1 MDNNIQVGQ
10 MIGPYRIVEQVGQGG
25 MATVYKAYHAAV
37 DRYVAIKVL
46 PRHFAL
52 DAQFTGRFKQEAKF
66 IANLEHPHIL
76 PIYDYGESD
85 GLTYLVMRYLDAGT
99 LRERIAA
106 GRLSLPEIDNFF
118 SQIADALDYAH
129 TKGVIHRDLKP
140 ANVLVDS
147 RGSAF
152 LTDFGIAKI
161 IEGTSHFTN
170 TGAVIGTPVYMS
182 PEQGQGVKL
191 DQRSDIYSLGI
202 VLYEMVTGRVPY
214 NAETPFAIIFKHL
227 YDPLPLPT
235 TIRPDTPTAIE
246 RVILKALSKNPA
258 DRFASAKEFQESW
271 KKALAGLDTLAQVAS
286 PPPSPTPPSAT
297 VLSPSVPTVTA
308 PPPATG
314 PQVKQPTPGRS
325 IPLKW
330 LIGGALVIIGLF
342 AVSILALIGL
352 SQLSGRLQDSQQSN
366 NTQEPGVEG
375 LGEPISPPVTFTQP
389 NHSWTSYTNPNIIQA
404 VAIHN
409 DQLIT
414 GGFGTIA
421 FWNRQDGTLIDH
433 FNLNDGL
440 PNDEIHDLWVDPDG
454 TIWAATTRGLGHY
467 DPASQQW
474 ATLTNSNG
482 LLSDAVFTVMRR
494 QNGQLLIGTIYGGD
508 NEGLSFYDGQ
518 NWALFPNFPST
529 GSIEDN
535 PEMLSSTVTALA
547 EDQEGNLWVGTSN
560 GLGFFDGEDGERFS
574 INEGLPS
581 NEITALAI
589 DQENRIL
596 VGTAEGAAIYDDGSF
611 ITIPNTEGN
620 FITGILQS
628 QDGYYWA
635 TGEDPGLIRFDLET
649 NQVENYPDNYYWSG
663 VAEDEEGNLYFGSYD
678 GVVHYNNGNFALWHE
693 ANTPSQDDYFRIL
706 LAPNNLLWFVSG
718 DQVDIFD
725 PQTESW
731 TKNETIPCC
740 VEPIGFDGSGRLW
753 AANFGELWL
762 LSDTEQLQLTQ
773 DDGVPGGGI
782 HSMAFFPDGGIA
794 FGTELGVMLM
804 ENDRPGLLLTAE
816 SAGFASNKVCVIF
829 ADSQGTMWVGTDFG
843 LSHLL
848 PGHIWQHYTIGDP
861 FGDGLTKVVDISE
874 GPDGAIWIAT
884 AGDGL
889 YRFAD
894 DQFQRFMS
902 ENPES
907 ILPPPYLHAV
917 AVGPTGEVWVGTD
930 YGGLYRFDGQNWTY
944 FGVEDGMVSNNV
956 QDIFITPDGTIWAAG
971 SYGLNRYTP

>member
-1 MDNNIQVGQ
+1 MDNNIQAGQ
-10 MIGPYRIVEQVGQGG
+10 MIGPYRIIEQIGQGG

-99 LRERIAA
+99 LRDRIAA
-106 GRLSLPEIDNFF
+106 GRLSLAEIDNFF

-129 TKGVIHRDLKP
+129 TKGVVHRDLKP
-140 ANVLVDS
+140 ANVLIDS

-182 PEQGQGVKL
+182 PEQGQGLKL

-227 YDPLPLPT
+227 YDPLPLPS
-235 TIRPDTPTAIE
+235 TIRPDIADPIE
-246 RVILKALSKNPA
+246 RVILKALAKNPA
-258 DRFASAKEFQESW
+258 DRFPSAKAFHESW
-271 KKALAGLDTLAQVAS
+271 KKALAGLDTMGQMAAS
-286 PPPSPTPPSAT
+286 PPNPTI
-297 VLSPSVPTVTA
+297 LSPAASTVVA
-308 PPPATG
+308 PIPPAPSTT
-314 PQVKQPTPGRS
+314 PQTKQTVPGRNT
-325 IPLKW
+325 PLKW
-330 LIGGALVIIGLF
+330 LIGGALTLIGLF
-342 AVSILALIGL
+342 LVIALALIGL
-352 SQLSGRLQDSQQSN
+352 SQISGRLQDSLQNGDS
-366 NTQEPGVEG
+366 QEPGVED
-375 LGEPISPPVTFTQP
+375 LGEPINPPVPFTQP
-389 NHSWTSYTNPNIIQA
+389 NHSWTSYTNPNIIRA
-404 VAIHN
+404 LAIHD

-440 PNDEIHDLWVDPDG
+440 PNDEIQDLWVDPDG
-454 TIWAATTRGLGHY
+454 TIWAATARGLGYY

-474 ATLTNSNG
+474 ATLTDG
-482 LLSDAVFTVMRR
+482 LPSESIAAVIRR
-494 QNGQLLIGTIYGGD
+494 QNGQLLIGTFYAGD
-508 NEGLSFYDGQ
+508 NEGLSFYDGE
-518 NWALFPNFPST
+518 NWVFFPDFPST
-529 GSIEDN
+529 GSVEDN
-535 PEMLSSTVTALA
+535 PEMLSATVTALA
-547 EDQEGNLWVGTSN
+547 EDQEGNLWAGTFN
-560 GLGFFDGEDGERFS
+560 GLGFFNGEAWERFS
-574 INEGLPS
+574 VDDGLPS
-581 NEITALAI
+581 NEIISLGI
-589 DQENRIL
+589 DQDNRVLI
-596 VGTAEGAAIYDDGSF
+596 GTADGAAIYDGGEF
-611 ITIPNTEGN
+611 VTIPNSEGN

-628 QDGYYWA
+628 QDGVYWV

-663 VAEDEEGNLYFGSYD
+663 ATQDEEGNLYFGSYE
-678 GVVHYNNGNFALWHE
+678 GVFHYNNGDFTLWHE
-693 ANTPSQDDYFRIL
+693 ANTPSLDDYSRIL
-706 LAPNNLLWFVSG
+706 LAPDNLLWFVNG
-718 DQVDIFD
+718 NRVDIFD
-725 PQTESW
+725 PETEIW
-731 TKNETIPCC
+731 TENDTIPCC
-740 VEPIGFDGSGRLW
+740 VTPIAFDDSGRVW
-753 AANFGELWL
+753 AGNYGELWL
-762 LSDTEQLQLTQ
+762 LSDTEQLHLTQ
-773 DDGVPGGGI
+773 DDGVAGGGI
-782 HSMAFFPDGGIA
+782 FSVAFFPDGSIS

-804 ENDRPGLLLTAE
+804 ENDRPVLLLTAE
-816 SAGFASNKVCVIF
+816 SAGFASDKVCVVF
-829 ADSQGTMWVGTDFG
+829 ADSQNTLWVGTDFG

-894 DQFQRFMS
+894 EQFQRFMS

-907 ILPPPYLHAV
+907 NLPPPYLHTV
-917 AVGPTGEVWVGTD
+917 AVSPDGEVWVGAD
-930 YGGLYRFDGQNWTY
+930 YGGLYRFDGQNWSY
-944 FGVEDGMVSNNV
+944 FGVADGMASNNI
-956 QDIFITPDGTIWAAG
+956 QDILITPDGTVWAAG